1 MNSKSNIE
9 LPKTINVTNA
19 QNCVQYDSIR
29 SHFYVVNK
37 GSSIVYLHVAV
48 ADNALT
54 AVGEFLNSD
63 G

>member
-1 MNSKSNIE
+1 MNSKSDIE
-9 LPKTINVTNA
+9 LPKITNVTS
-19 QNCVQYDSIR
+19 YI
-29 SHFYVVNK
+29 VNK
-37 GSSIVYLHVAV
+37 QSSIVYLHVAV